1 MSASRKFRSLCINMT
16 LPLGKK
22 WHSCRV
28 DCRAGLATLA
38 REHCRR
44 MWWRKKNRCCCW
56 CCCCMYYLNKI
67 TLKRW
72 IMWAWS
78 QISNLWTLRWFY
90 LFYLDVSNQIFA
102 ELRWMMVQYVESDLD
117 DLNMQLPDCFC
128 FFFLPENM
136 HRWVFS
142 EEFHEVWMFVLLR
155 IAV

>member
-1 MSASRKFRSLCINMT
+1 MRWWVLAENLEAFVLTWRYPWGRSDIPAVLIAEQGWRSL
-16 LPLGKK
+16 PGVVK
-22 WHSCRV
+22 
-28 DCRAGLATLA
+28 
-38 REHCRR
+38 E
-44 MWWRKKNRCCCW
+44 KNRC

-117 DLNMQLPDCFC
+117 DLNMQLSDC
-128 FFFLPENM
+128 FFFS
-136 HRWVFS
+136 F
-142 EEFHEVWMFVLLR
+142 LR
-155 IAV
+155 TCTDGCFPRNFMRFGCLFCFA